1 MWIKGGF
8 MDYSDYFEIQH
19 HPDEVSMDEFISEA
33 MRTDIRIENNQK
45 TINYLNTSRIT
56 LKNEV
61 LTCYQFLKEQGLLQ
75 AYHVYRDG
83 E

>member
-1 MWIKGGF
+1 MN
-8 MDYSDYFEIQH
+8 YSDYFEIKH
-19 HPDEVSMDEFISEA
+19 YSDVVSMDEFISEA
-33 MRTDIRIENNQK
+33 MRTDIKMNVNQE

-61 LTCYQFLKEQGLLQ
+61 LTCYQFLKEKNPLQ
-75 AYHVYRDG
+75 DYQQYRDG